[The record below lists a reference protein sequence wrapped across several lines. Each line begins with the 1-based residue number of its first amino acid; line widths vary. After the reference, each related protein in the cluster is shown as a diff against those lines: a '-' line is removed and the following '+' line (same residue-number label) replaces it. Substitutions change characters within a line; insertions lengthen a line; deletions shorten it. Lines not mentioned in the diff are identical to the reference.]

1 VDKKKRS
8 LGRDAFSEKN
18 KTESKTVRNMLESN
32 VHKTPSE
39 AKHIDVTVKLTPSN
53 LKQLDALITELE
65 KVGKGR
71 FTRNEL
77 IRVAITLL
85 SVGDF

>member
-1 VDKKKRS
+1 MLDN
-8 LGRDAFSEKN
+8 DAPKE
-18 KTESKTVRNMLESN
+18 
-32 VHKTPSE
+32 PSDV
-39 AKHIDVTVKLTPSN
+39 KQIDVTVRLTPSN
-53 LKQLDALITELE
+53 LKHLDALVTELE

-71 FTRNEL
+71 FSRNEL